1 MSRGF
6 FVEFTLGFQWLDELP
21 KFFVLLCCVF
31 TTGNVAFAFVV
42 GRKIPTTVGTGN
54 VAFAFVVDR
63 KYQQRLEK
71 FYPLDEPVAMNPL
84 DEPVAMNP
92 LDEPVAKIFLFS
104 ENLDTK
110 DFLTDN
116 FCEVVMIL
124 MFMSF

>member
-1 MSRGF
+1 MNCQSF
-6 FVEFTLGFQWLDELP
+6 LF
-21 KFFVLLCCVF
+21 CCVF
-31 TTGNVAFAFVV
+31 TTGNVAFAFVAFCTPV
-42 GRKIPTTVGTGN
+42 KILITTGN

-71 FYPLDEPVAMNPL
+71 FYPLDEPVAMNPLDEPVAMNPL